1 MKAEPP
7 VDKLEQ
13 FLRNLPT
20 LNPDLIC
27 PALLDSLEDGSPW
40 IARAKALCVIE
51 KTLQAT
57 MEPNPYA
64 DFFHACASEIEPLT
78 SHSRAAIRDPARR
91 IWKELGFELHYDNA
105 DTSVA
110 SGTSSY
116 APQVTAASVATTTTI
131 NAVPAPEADLLDFG
145 GDDVEP
151 VPPTVPPPTAPAP
164 SIVFTPSQEDIVPPT
179 TTHVPQLQSPS
190 SSLFGGLTVQHPQQE
205 SAPTYPPQADPV
217 FPTSES
223 NDTKLIFGGNTPKNE
238 AAA

>member
-1 MKAEPP
+1 M
-7 VDKLEQ
+7 
-13 FLRNLPT
+13 
-20 LNPDLIC
+20 
-27 PALLDSLEDGSPW
+27 DSLEDGSPW

-131 NAVPAPEADLLDFG
+131 NAVLVPAPEADLLDFG
-145 GDDVEP
+145 GDGVEP
-151 VPPTVPPPTAPAP
+151 IPPTVKNRNK
-164 SIVFTPSQEDIVPPT
+164 FT
-179 TTHVPQLQSPS
+179 
-190 SSLFGGLTVQHPQQE
+190 
-205 SAPTYPPQADPV
+205 
-217 FPTSES
+217 
-223 NDTKLIFGGNTPKNE
+223 
-238 AAA
+238 